1 MKHSAFHILTTVHDG
16 YLFISGDLMKPRPW
30 MLSIG
35 KNVVMGPH
43 DNILSGL
50 AALFASF
57 YNLNLQYPEDSS
69 CTLEFIQRY
78 RQMGEIG
85 HKLNHISKIQLPLQ
99 FSCVPSFRTDGDTN
113 FAEARS

>member
-1 MKHSAFHILTTVHDG
+1 SRSGRISDVLCDVSKSRDSFHILTTVHDG
-16 YLFISGDLMKPRPW
+16 YLFISGDLMKPRSW

-69 CTLEFIQRY
+69 CTLEFIQRSPD
-78 RQMGEIG
+78 INA
-85 HKLNHISKIQLPLQ
+85 LLII
-99 FSCVPSFRTDGDTN
+99 
-113 FAEARS
+113 